1 LALINLEI
9 KKILDSSIGKMELDI
24 NCHIPKGEFVTI
36 FGSSGA
42 GKTSVLR
49 MIAGLMKPDAG
60 KIEVNEKIL
69 FDSNNGINTK
79 VNQRSVG
86 YVFQDYALFPNMTLK
101 ENLYYAARNEEEKR
115 NADKLLRVV
124 ELEELSDRKPDNL
137 SGGQKQRVA
146 IARALVQNP
155 EILLLDEPLSAL
167 DPEMRKKLQDFIL
180 KIHQSYQ
187 ITTILVS
194 HDLGEIFRL
203 SQRVIFI
210 DFGKIIKEGTP
221 QEIFTDKKVSG
232 KFKFNGSIVSIE
244 RNDVVYIVGVLIGN
258 NLIKVVA
265 TRDEVDELNVG
276 DKVVVVSKAF
286 NPLIIK
292 LK

>member
-1 LALINLEI
+1 
-9 KKILDSSIGKMELDI
+9 MELDI